1 MGISVGHIIEALS
14 LLGGEAHLKDIEQMV
29 VKIAPLP
36 HPKEPQASIRA
47 RIQERCAET
56 ASYLQRENLFESV
69 YGVQEKKG
77 FWRLRADPLNPSSPY
92 GFQDGAEA
100 FVEAEEGR
108 VNLKIHLRRE
118 RSKKLI
124 DAFKAKL
131 TEPRCE
137 ACGMSFAEVYGDLGG
152 DYIEAHHKIPI
163 AQLDR
168 SSTTTLDDLAAVC
181 ANCHRMI
188 NKNNLML
195 VKELAEF
202 LMLRKK

>member
-77 FWRLRADPLNPSSPY
+77 ILAVAGRPSQS
-92 GFQDGAEA
+92 
-100 FVEAEEGR
+100 
-108 VNLKIHLRRE
+108 LK
-118 RSKKLI
+118 
-124 DAFKAKL
+124 
-131 TEPRCE
+131 P
-137 ACGMSFAEVYGDLGG
+137 
-152 DYIEAHHKIPI
+152 
-163 AQLDR
+163 
-168 SSTTTLDDLAAVC
+168 
-181 ANCHRMI
+181 
-188 NKNNLML
+188 
-195 VKELAEF
+195 
-202 LMLRKK
+202 